1 MLTLSLLSLLAC
13 SDPKSDTGGADTA
26 TDDTA
31 TDDTA
36 TDTAETGDT
45 GYDGPTFKWFLGG
58 SVEGGAL
65 ALHPLD
71 TEAGFEE
78 VLPPWQ
84 VVAVSGNV
92 VEMPMVDPPAELLSP
107 IAEFPD
113 TRLVMFAPMLWDDA
127 DGNLAHDEGEVYR
140 ASSATVVAFLAGTL
154 PPDLAAL
161 GLMLGWNAFELRQTG
176 ELPTVMPA
184 TAMQLPLN
192 LDPREAFTFGGDVG
206 GEADGWWL
214 TVYPATTFSGGEA
227 PPLHDAALTDPWSV
241 ELSGRPPESHM
252 QPFDDTGAFRGALEI
267 PVAWLDA
274 DDVAGLSEGDVSM
287 QPCYLADDGPRQVQ
301 ITWVEPISNPT
312 YAMTFGF
319 MGYNA
324 GWLGLVADDRGE
336 GAPMDEAIA
345 ASLSFSSDC
354 TGGF

>member
-92 VEMPMVDPPAELLSP
+92 VEMPMIDPPEELLAP
-107 IAEFPD
+107 IPEFPD
-113 TRLVMFAPMLWDDA
+113 TQLVMFTPMLWDDA
-127 DGNLAHDEGEVYR
+127 NGDLVHDAGEVYR

-154 PPDLAAL
+154 SPELSAL
-161 GLMLGWNAFELRQTG
+161 GLALGWNAFELRQTG
-176 ELPTVMPA
+176 EPPVVMPA

-192 LDPREAFTFGGDVG
+192 LDPRESFTFGGDVG
-206 GEADGWWL
+206 GEADGWQL
-214 TVYPATTFSGGEA
+214 TVYPATTFSGAEA

-241 ELSGRPPESHM
+241 SLTGRPPESHI
-252 QPFDDTGAFRGALEI
+252 QPFEETGAFRGALEI

-274 DDVAGLSEGDVSM
+274 DDIVGLSEGDLSM
-287 QPCYLADDGPRQVQ
+287 QPCYLDETGPRQVQ
-301 ITWVEPISNPT
+301 ITWVEPISDPGF
-312 YAMTFGF
+312 ALTFGF